1 MVASLLHVVTQWGD
15 TCLVFY
21 SCKSSAPVSQKTVCV
36 EYKEQSVSYEQEKNS
51 CLLWDAYDARR
62 CSLWQSAK
70 FLNFTDLVHKITPWL

>member
-51 CLLWDAYDARR
+51 CLL
-62 CSLWQSAK
+62 
-70 FLNFTDLVHKITPWL
+70 